1 VTQSEVNTQKKQET
15 PESPRWNWTTKLIF
29 GFALAAIAFWLLIQF
44 QNFLGP
50 IITSFVLAYLIHPIA
65 QFSQKRL
72 KIPWRLSVTLIFIIL
87 VLVVLGLLTWGGLAL
102 ADQIQNLI
110 RFINNNIDEL
120 PALIDEITTRTYQ
133 IGPFTFSPSG
143 VVWDQ
148 ITTEIVGAIQPILG
162 RLGSLVGS
170 FAAGAASTI
179 TWIVLIL
186 LIAYFL
192 LAESEG
198 ISHTILNINIEG
210 YSKDLE
216 YMNDELSR
224 IWNAFMRG
232 EILIVIISLVIYTA
246 TLGILNVQFFF
257 GLASIA
263 AIGQLIPYVGAWI
276 TWISFGLVALFQN
289 QTPFDLPNGIYM
301 IIVLAVSMVMNNI
314 IDNIVRTKVMA
325 NSLRVHPA
333 LVLVGALIGVNL
345 LGFIGIVIA
354 APIMASLSLL
364 LKYVIKKLNDQDPWD
379 DIRKEH
385 KPIKK
390 ARWVIFIEK
399 TAKNFWSWV
408 KKVWRK
414 IIKKNVTKDHTSE
427 MSQNYSEGNDHNN
440 LDK

>member
-1 VTQSEVNTQKKQET
+1 VTQSDLNSENKEPTT
-15 PESPRWNWTTKLIF
+15 ESPKWNWTTKLIF
-29 GFALAAIAFWLLIQF
+29 GFALAAIAFLLLIQF

-50 IITSFVLAYLIHPIA
+50 IITAFVLAYLIHPIA
-65 QFSQKRL
+65 QFSQKKLR
-72 KIPWRLSVTLIFIIL
+72 IPWRLSVTLIFIIL
-87 VLVVLGLLTWGGLAL
+87 VLVLLGLLTWGGFAL

-133 IGPFTFSPSG
+133 IGPFTFSPTG

-148 ITTEIVGAIQPILG
+148 ITTQIVSAIQPILG
-162 RLGSLVGS
+162 RLGSFVGS

-179 TWIVLIL
+179 SWIVLIV

-198 ISHTILNINIEG
+198 ISHTILNIDIEG

-216 YMNDELSR
+216 HMNDELSR

-232 EILIVIISLVIYTA
+232 EILIVLISLVMYTA
-246 TLGILNVQFFF
+246 TLGILGVQFFF
-257 GLASIA
+257 GLAAIA

-301 IIVLAVSMVMNNI
+301 IIVLAVSMVVNNI
-314 IDNIVRTKVMA
+314 IDNIVRTKVMS
-325 NSLRVHPA
+325 NSLKVHPA
-333 LVLVGALIGVNL
+333 LVLVGALVGLNL

-354 APIMASLSLL
+354 APIMASFSLL
-364 LKYVIKKLNDQDPWD
+364 LSYVIKKLNDQDPWEN
-379 DIRKEH
+379 IRKENET
-385 KPIKK
+385 IKK
-390 ARWVIFIEK
+390 AKWVLLLEK
-399 TAKNFWSWV
+399 VAKNFWEW
-408 KKVWRK
+408 
-414 IIKKNVTKDHTSE
+414 IKKTWVSIFSKNKKNIKVADSHKE
-427 MSQNYSEGNDHNN
+427 PNDS
-440 LDK
+440 